1 MDSAK
6 GTGIRE
12 SLDHQNSQNQP
23 LMKAENF
30 ESHRGIDIEPGE
42 RVRLGAHA
50 VTLLLVLSCCEAIE
64 ASMSYSRSQKIHILL
79 IQRN

>member
-12 SLDHQNSQNQP
+12 SSDHQNSQNQP

-30 ESHRGIDIEPGE
+30 ESHREIDIEPGE

-50 VTLLLVLSCCEAIE
+50 VTLLLVL
-64 ASMSYSRSQKIHILL
+64 
-79 IQRN
+79 